1 MVARGKL
8 GVDLFQD
15 NSNHTSQS
23 CSVAPNEDHLNDG
36 PQYFFL
42 LFIIKTTLE
51 LTTTITVGPTPLKYH
66 FLKRLFIFYLQNM
79 AGFCAHFKT

>member
-36 PQYFFL
+36 PQYFF
-42 LFIIKTTLE
+42 FIIYNKNNPG
-51 LTTTITVGPTPLKYH
+51 VNH
-66 FLKRLFIFYLQNM
+66 HHHSW
-79 AGFCAHFKT
+79 AHSFKVPFS